1 MPYIDLVSLTFL
13 ISLSVLGL
21 FQGFL
26 KDLFSILSW
35 VGSILIGWYLSP
47 LLFLSVSSFVSNPQA
62 IKVVSF
68 VLIFIL
74 FFILIRILGKLLSS
88 FMSAV
93 GLGIFDRILGV
104 IFGAIKS
111 VAIIFIVIILIE
123 PLITGKLWWI
133 DSFTEQ
139 YYTSI
144 KSFLDSYL
152 ADWDKYLNVLGN
164 KEGDPRLPS
173 V

>member
-35 VGSILIGWYLSP
+35 VGSILIAWYLSP

-93 GLGIFDRILGV
+93 GLGIFDRILGF